1 MRAQHTREEILSVL
15 ESVAVAAVATS
26 AGNGMRN
33 RMMHYASDQ
42 NFNCYLATIKGDP
55 KTAQITHQPSVSLL
69 IYEGGG
75 DINDSREVEISG
87 KAVIVKDQAERQ
99 KALEITAKR
108 SPVVKYLMEAG
119 NEEVLDCIKVA
130 PEVVKFRVFKEI
142 VQGLPPTVIEFPEN
156 RTAVSDWE
164 LLKAKVRSWVIGLR
178 IPFLTGSVVP
188 VLLGT
193 TMAWAGTGMIHW
205 GYFALTLIAAVLL
218 HAGTNVL
225 NDYSDHVSGDDEVNT
240 EFVRPFS
247 GGSRVI
253 QSGLLTPLEVLVGGL
268 FLFFLASLIGLYL
281 TWARGP
287 LILALGA
294 LGLVSGLFYTGRPFN
309 WVSRGLG
316 EILVGLNFGVLMTL
330 GAYYVQTRT
339 VSWTPIMAA
348 IPIAL
353 LITALLWINE
363 FPDYTADGA
372 VGKRTLVVRLG
383 RPKAAVVYGLLMVCA
398 HLVLLAEVVTGTLP
412 PVALLGFITLPLS
425 LRAIQ
430 YTRRHYASSFDLAP
444 ANALTVTSHLATGL
458 LLTLA
463 YAWEGFGQR
472 GLGYVVVL
480 GVMFVAFVT
489 YMYWHVE
496 KQKDIF
502 LGLKQVVR

>member
-1 MRAQHTREEILSVL
+1 MGA
-15 ESVAVAAVATS
+15 
-26 AGNGMRN
+26 
-33 RMMHYASDQ
+33 
-42 NFNCYLATIKGDP
+42 IK
-55 KTAQITHQPSVSLL
+55 A
-69 IYEGGG
+69 
-75 DINDSREVEISG
+75 R
-87 KAVIVKDQAERQ
+87 
-99 KALEITAKR
+99 
-108 SPVVKYLMEAG
+108 
-119 NEEVLDCIKVA
+119 
-130 PEVVKFRVFKEI
+130 
-142 VQGLPPTVIEFPEN
+142 
-156 RTAVSDWE
+156 
-164 LLKAKVRSWVIGLR
+164 VRSWVIGLR
-178 IPFLTGSVVP
+178 IPFLTGSAVP

-193 TMAWAGTGMIHW
+193 TMAWAGTGVIHW

-218 HAGTNVL
+218 HAGTNVI
-225 NDYSDHVSGDDEVNT
+225 NDYFDHVSGNDEVNA

-253 QSGLLTPLEVLVGGL
+253 QLGLLTSLEVLVGGL

-281 TWARGP
+281 TWVRGP

-294 LGLVSGLFYTGRPFN
+294 VGLVSGLFYTGRPFN

-353 LITALLWINE
+353 LIAAVLWINE

-489 YMYWHVE
+489 YMYRHVE